1 MSTIIITPEST
12 RYDMMDAL
20 ASEGFGIVEPDAMLA
35 SDTDEYKW
43 RYFVGELVQKMNE
56 KEFRS
61 AFEYICR
68 MHDVD
73 IIEMDDVAL
82 G

>member
-1 MSTIIITPEST
+1 MSTIVITPDST

-35 SDTDEYKW
+35 SDTDTYRW
-43 RYFVGELVQKMNE
+43 RWYMDELVQQMNE
-56 KEFRS
+56 EEFRS

-73 IIEMDDVAL
+73 IIEL
-82 G
+82 NN